1 MGKWDREQ
9 KAKEDKQQAKL
20 NPKSPSFIQV
30 KQETKTDIIQLHT
43 GEYYCPFCLH
53 KDRINKYLISTK
65 KGYHKGLGKCPECGN
80 QMQFKSLTA
89 AWTPEQFAEW
99 AYQYSASGYWQKVPF
114 SKFNSRLRQI
124 GWLERFW
131 ARYRQLKGSDDN
143 ESYTEHIER
152 EQREQAVDEGW
163 IQE

>member
-9 KAKEDKQQAKL
+9 KAKEDKQQTRL

-30 KQETKTDIIQLHT
+30 KQETKTEITQIHT

-53 KDRINKYLISTK
+53 VGKIEQYLISTK
-65 KGYHKGLGKCPECGN
+65 KGYHKGLGLCPECKN

-99 AYQYSASGYWQKVPF
+99 AYSYSASGYWQKVPF
-114 SKFNSRLRQI
+114 SKFNERLRQI

-131 ARYRQLKGSDDN
+131 ARYKQLKGSDET
-143 ESYTEHIER
+143 ESYTEYIER
-152 EQREQAVDEGW
+152 TQREWAVDEGLT
-163 IQE
+163 QE

>member
-9 KAKEDKQQAKL
+9 KAKEDKQQTRL

-30 KQETKTDIIQLHT
+30 KQETKTEITQIHT

-53 KDRINKYLISTK
+53 VGKIEQYLISTK
-65 KGYHKGLGKCPECGN
+65 KGYHKGLGLCPECKN

-99 AYQYSASGYWQKVPF
+99 AYSYSASGYWQKVPF
-114 SKFNSRLRQI
+114 SKFNDRLRKI

-131 ARYRQLKGSDDN
+131 ARYKQLKGSDET
-143 ESYTEHIER
+143 ESYTEYIER
-152 EQREQAVDEGW
+152 TQREWAVDEGLT
-163 IQE
+163 QE